1 MIDIVIADDHEVVRS
16 GFAMILNS
24 QEDMRV
30 VGNAADGREAYAL
43 VSRLRPDI
51 LLLDISM
58 PPGESGLIAC
68 EKITRDFPETRIIV
82 LTMFEETD
90 YLFYVLRGGASGY
103 VLKNA
108 STDELLHAIR
118 TVANGNIYV
127 QESMAKRLNEKLSN
141 RMDSQEADPYQTLS
155 NRELEVLK
163 LLAEGYTN
171 REIAERVFVSVK
183 TVETHRSKIYS
194 KLGFQSRA
202 QLVHYAIK
210 HHILSV

>member
-1 MIDIVIADDHEVVRS
+1 MINIVIADDHEVVRS

-24 QEDMRV
+24 QSDMQV
-30 VGNAADGREAYAL
+30 VGGAADGREAYSL

-68 EKITRDFPETRIIV
+68 EKISRDFPETRIIV

-90 YLFYVLRGGASGY
+90 YLFYVLRGGACGY

-108 STDELLHAIR
+108 SSDELLKAIR
-118 TVANGNIYV
+118 TVHEGDIYV
-127 QESMAKRLNEKLSN
+127 QECMAKRLNDKLSN
-141 RMDSQEADPYQTLS
+141 RSTCDNTDPYKVLS
-155 NRELEVLK
+155 NRELEILR

-171 REIAERVFVSVK
+171 REIAEQIIVSVK

-194 KLGFQSRA
+194 KLQFQSRA
-202 QLVHYAIK
+202 DLVHYAIR
-210 HHILSV
+210 HHLLSV